1 MMTVD
6 YFIRPKKGKPPKE
19 LADEL
24 YRRGIDV
31 KSTLPSDGKRRDIDT
46 REYSLHSRMKIKHHS
61 DVYAVLNAIKAIE
74 GVDDVKMFYD
84 RITDF
89 GT

>member
-1 MMTVD
+1 MSVD
-6 YFIRPKKGKPPKE
+6 YFIRPKKNKPPKE

-24 YRRGIDV
+24 YRRRGIEV
-31 KSTLPSDGKRRDIDT
+31 SSTLPSDGKKHDIDPK
-46 REYSLHSRMKIKHHS
+46 EYSLHSRMKIKHHS
-61 DVYAVLNAIKAIE
+61 DVYAVFDAIKAIE

-84 RITDF
+84 KITDF